1 MFPTRL
7 LVLCIALALF
17 VVSGCESSQA
27 KVEKVVFYE
36 NVDAGLKIYES
47 SNWILDSEVS
57 SKPFNAIFKQDNVRV
72 IVSIVPSVK
81 SLDQIKKELNLD
93 RDYVQLIEET
103 ADSISF
109 QLNEKESIRS
119 DIYLESKIDE
129 TLVLTFFTP
138 VEGYEANQEIMEEFK
153 NQIELTY

>member
-1 MFPTRL
+1 MSTTRL
-7 LVLCIALALF
+7 LMLCIAFVLF
-17 VVSGCESSQA
+17 AVSGCDSSQA
-27 KVEKVVFYE
+27 RAEKAVFYE
-36 NVDAGLKIYES
+36 NVDAGMKIYES

-57 SKPFNAIFKQDNVRV
+57 SEPFNATFKQGNVRV
-72 IVSIVPSVK
+72 IVSIIPSVK

-93 RDYVQLIEET
+93 RGYVRLIGET

-119 DIYLESKIDE
+119 DIYLEYKNDE
-129 TLVLTFFTP
+129 TLLLTFFTP
-138 VEGYEANQEIMEEFK
+138 LEGYEVNQEIMEEFK